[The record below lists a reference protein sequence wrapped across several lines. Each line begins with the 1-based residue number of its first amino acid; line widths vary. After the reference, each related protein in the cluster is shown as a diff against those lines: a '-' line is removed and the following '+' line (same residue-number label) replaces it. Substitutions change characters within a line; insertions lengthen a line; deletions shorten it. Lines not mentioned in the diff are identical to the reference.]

1 MGNHPTGV
9 LPCVLLNIRGGV
21 NKQAESHLSNH
32 NFICL
37 TETLLTAN
45 DVRDSFPAHTYCS
58 ACRAVS
64 DRPGC
69 HSGGVGVFVSDRV
82 SDCAEFV
89 EAPDD
94 ASYLWLKLQDVVG
107 AGLSCTSVFVTRL
120 KNKNST
126 RSHLLPHAV

>member
-1 MGNHPTGV
+1 MGNHPTGGPPPV
-9 LPCVLLNIRGGV
+9 LNIRGGV

-32 NFICL
+32 NSICF

-45 DVRDSFPAHTYCS
+45 DVRDSFPAHTYFS
-58 ACRAVS
+58 AWRAVS

-82 SDCAEFV
+82 SDRAEFV
-89 EAPDD
+89 EAADD
-94 ASYLWLKLQDVVG
+94 ASYLWLKLQDVLG
-107 AGLSCTSVFVTRL
+107 AGLPCTSVFVTCL

-126 RSHLLPHAV
+126 RSHLLSHAV